1 MTHNFI
7 NEEMALATK
16 LNTPKKERNISRPL
30 DNLFY
35 AIHVVQKEFHVEVR
49 NCWICS
55 FAKQIIHLPLIQIVR
70 RSR

>member
-49 NCWICS
+49 NCLICMQ
-55 FAKQIIHLPLIQIVR
+55 FC
-70 RSR
+70 